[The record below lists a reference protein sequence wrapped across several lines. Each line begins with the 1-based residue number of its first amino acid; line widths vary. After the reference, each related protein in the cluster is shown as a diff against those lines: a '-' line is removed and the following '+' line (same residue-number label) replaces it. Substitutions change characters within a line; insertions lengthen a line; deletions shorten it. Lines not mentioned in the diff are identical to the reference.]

1 VAELLDPAAERLGP
15 GAERLDPAAER
26 LDPGAEQLQS
36 AAERLDPGAERL
48 EPVGGR
54 RQDGGEEPEL
64 AEAGGDGMEGRS
76 PSWWRR
82 KAARWRGGAAG
93 EDGRE
98 EWPAG
103 MICIC
108 LYLGSV
114 GDGKNWMTP

>member
-1 VAELLDPAAERLGP
+1 
-15 GAERLDPAAER
+15 
-26 LDPGAEQLQS
+26 
-36 AAERLDPGAERL
+36 
-48 EPVGGR
+48 VGGR

-76 PSWWRR
+76 PSWWSR

-103 MICIC
+103 MICSYCRREANGGLPLHLPLI
-108 LYLGSV
+108 V
-114 GDGKNWMTP
+114 GLSLVSSNQDQAVGAVVHTSS